1 MDPENLRAVPLF
13 ASMAESDLNR
23 IATFATEDSAAE
35 GATLV
40 REGDFSN
47 DMVAIESGTAE
58 VLRSGEK
65 VGSLGPG
72 DVFGEISL
80 LLGTGATASVRA
92 TTRAVVVA
100 LSGASIERALGADQ
114 GLRAHLEDLRDL
126 RIQSTAAE
134 LTARDLPVDAALLC
148 A

>member
-13 ASMAESDLNR
+13 ASMADADLNR

-58 VLRSGEK
+58 VLRGGET
-65 VGSLGPG
+65 VGSPARASATSASPSRTSIASAVPATPSGRSSGGGSRSVTSAGP
-72 DVFGEISL
+72 S
-80 LLGTGATASVRA
+80 
-92 TTRAVVVA
+92 
-100 LSGASIERALGADQ
+100 
-114 GLRAHLEDLRDL
+114 
-126 RIQSTAAE
+126 
-134 LTARDLPVDAALLC
+134 PVSAPTIPHE
-148 A
+148 